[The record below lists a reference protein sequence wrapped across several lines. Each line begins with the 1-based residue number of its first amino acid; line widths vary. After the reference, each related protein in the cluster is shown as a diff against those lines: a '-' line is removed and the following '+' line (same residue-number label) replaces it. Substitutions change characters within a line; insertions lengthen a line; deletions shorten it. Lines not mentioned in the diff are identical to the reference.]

1 MITILIPLAL
11 LIIGWA
17 AFVILARRNESKV
30 QSEWIELLS
39 PSSNRVFQQARQN
52 VEANTTLARVAMNE
66 AMEIRELGDMDEA
79 VRFLNI
85 GADVIQRFTPNL
97 LLLLSLMMKFS
108 RMVSAIAPVSPIVPA
123 DFHLTELTSLAHLNK
138 ILHRMLTSAKQR
150 FRLKLYIVGK
160 GISITTH
167 YLLKSIQN
175 IVTRRSSD
183 EREWEQI
190 LRIEED
196 FRTLSN
202 ESVQSFRTLL
212 EALSS
217 DAAKELS
224 NTICLPSASS
234 N

>member
-85 GADVIQRFTPNL
+85 GADVIQRFTPSL